1 MYWNKYSITDKD
13 HNPDR
18 VLKVLKYYKGKEV
31 NAWKLCYDS
40 KVLHYT
46 QAVMELRRKW
56 YIIENRTEYK
66 GKIQHSF
73 YKLLDNETWKP
84 KSI

>member
-46 QAVMELRRKW
+46 QAVMELRRK
-56 YIIENRTEYK
+56 
-66 GKIQHSF
+66 
-73 YKLLDNETWKP
+73 
-84 KSI
+84 